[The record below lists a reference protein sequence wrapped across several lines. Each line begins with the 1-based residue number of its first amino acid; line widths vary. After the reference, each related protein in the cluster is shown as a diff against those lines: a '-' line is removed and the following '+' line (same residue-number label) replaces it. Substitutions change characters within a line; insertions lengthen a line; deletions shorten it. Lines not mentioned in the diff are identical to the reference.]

1 MENPH
6 GLSEFDKRPKAIAE
20 RERMLEAKRVEA
32 ETVAAREK
40 WQWSHTLAEK
50 YQPVSGLVPD
60 HYARGQKKEG
70 SQFLENEKW
79 ESSYTLL
86 ARTVKDDLVV
96 GKPKFNS
103 FIKPVKAEDKK
114 LGFTGQHEST
124 NALDI
129 D

>member
-1 MENPH
+1 M
-6 GLSEFDKRPKAIAE
+6 S
-20 RERMLEAKRVEA
+20 
-32 ETVAAREK
+32 
-40 WQWSHTLAEK
+40 EK
-50 YQPVSGLVPD
+50 YQPVANLVPD
-60 HYARGQKKEG
+60 HYAHGQKKEA
-70 SQFLENEKW
+70 SQFLQNETW

-103 FIKPVKAEDKK
+103 FIKPMKAENKK

-124 NALDI
+124 NVLDM